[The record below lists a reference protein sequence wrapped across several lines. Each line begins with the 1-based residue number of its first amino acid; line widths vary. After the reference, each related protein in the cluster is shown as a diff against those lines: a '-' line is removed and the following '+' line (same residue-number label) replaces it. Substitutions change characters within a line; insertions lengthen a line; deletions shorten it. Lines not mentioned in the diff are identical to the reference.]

1 MFDKQI
7 VNLKKKCFHT
17 LRNIRKIRFLLNLKQ
32 VIIIVNSLVVSCLDY
47 CNGLYFGIAEKLL
60 HQLQLLQN
68 AAAKAVTGK
77 YKHDHMEDDLTNL
90 HWLDVKKRIVF
101 KILLLSHK
109 SLLGLAPTYIQD
121 MFQYTH
127 HGHTLKLM
135 VPSFNSKFGER
146 SFSVVAPKIYNRLPT
161 TITSAESLESFK
173 AFLKTYL
180 FKLSQ
185 HELEKLYQ

>member
-1 MFDKQI
+1 MSQNQI
-7 VNLKKKCFHT
+7 K
-17 LRNIRKIRFLLNLKQ
+17 
-32 VIIIVNSLVVSCLDY
+32 IIV
-47 CNGLYFGIAEKLL
+47 KLL

-77 YKHDHMEDDLTNL
+77 YKHDHLDDDLFNKL
-90 HWLDVKKRIVF
+90 HGLDVKKRIVF

-109 SLLGLAPTYIQD
+109 SLLGLTPTYIQD
-121 MFQYTH
+121 MFQYAH

-173 AFLKTYL
+173 DVFLNFNL
-180 FKLSQ
+180 L
-185 HELEKLYQ
+185 LLL